1 MHSRFCREFRRRN
14 EADLG
19 FVGWSEGDSCLGVRW
34 EWGIG
39 VEGFG
44 EFWSKSWMN
53 DCVEET
59 VNPAGSS
66 SSFGQQGQQS
76 RKD

>member
-1 MHSRFCREFRRRN
+1 M
-14 EADLG
+14 
-19 FVGWSEGDSCLGVRW
+19 GVRW

-39 VEGFG
+39 VFES
-44 EFWSKSWMN
+44 ESWMN

-76 RKD
+76 RKDIISCVSLPERRMRLRGLEISKGDNGKEN